1 MIRMN
6 PSVWNVDRFKSLL
19 KMKTT
24 VFLFSC
30 LILNKIRIL
39 VVPNHLFNHS
49 STLVLKESVLN
60 VHVPHVVIVFVD
72 SLLYSRN
79 RLESISSS

>member
-1 MIRMN
+1 MN